1 MHNTEVLQTIT
12 STQHSTSSPL
22 KETNSSPSNSLK
34 IISWN
39 IYMLPRHLL
48 RTGQSERAYE
58 IVEVLKE
65 QDADIIVMEEAFD
78 RKAREIIRKGLK
90 EYFPYESGN
99 PPKNI
104 FWRTNSGIWII
115 SKIPFTIVKNIYFA
129 KGRGPDWFA
138 CKGAMLIEATK
149 NNFSFYVIGT
159 HLQSDFGG
167 ARSQEIRR
175 AQYEQ
180 IRKELLEP
188 FNKKNKPQFLVGD
201 FNTIHH
207 ESLHYEQMLS
217 MLEVK
222 SCSLEGDCRYSYD
235 YSTNDFI
242 TKINN
247 QPQLIDYILYSD
259 SEHHKI
265 EGKMFINMFRK
276 QWDSNRFDLSDHF
289 AVTGIFN
296 LFDGNSDISLLP
308 L

>member
-1 MHNTEVLQTIT
+1 MHNTEVLQPIT

-22 KETNSSPSNSLK
+22 TETNSNPSTSLK

-39 IYMLPRHLL
+39 IYMLPRHTLK
-48 RTGQSERAYE
+48 TGQLERAHE
-58 IVEVLKE
+58 IVDVLKE
-65 QDADIIVMEEAFD
+65 QDADIIVLEEAFD
-78 RKAREIIRKGLK
+78 GKAREIIRDGLK
-90 EYFPYESGN
+90 FYFPYESGD
-99 PPKNI
+99 PPKNTW
-104 FWRTNSGIWII
+104 WRTNSGIWII
-115 SKIPFTIVKNIYFA
+115 SKIPFTIVKNIYF
-129 KGRGPDWFA
+129 KRGKGPDWFA
-138 CKGAMLIEATK
+138 CKGAMLIEAKK
-149 NNFSFYVIGT
+149 NNFSFHVIGT

-167 ARSQEIRR
+167 KKSQEIRR

-188 FNKKNKPQFLVGD
+188 YNKKTTPQFLVGD

-242 TKINN
+242 TGINN

-276 QWDSNRFDLSDHF
+276 QWHSNHFDLSDHF
-289 AVTGIFN
+289 AVTGIFH
-296 LFDGNSDISLLP
+296 LFDRNSDRNLSPI
-308 L
+308 